1 MLEEWF
7 TQLHTNI
14 IIFHL
19 KGLKTLKLVWL
30 KLHHF
35 PKHLLNCDFVD
46 SQSYGRTFH
55 GFVRI
60 PDAEISCFPFVR
72 STACLVK
79 TRTSFEKFAK
89 DLVNCATRCSN
100 VTVIKLFKWRWTTI
114 GKPEKLSYP
123 AEILQR
129 QLANHGQMND
139 ILTKQQRCQTLM
151 IRETKKKEKKVYSN
165 FLTTCKFLLWVNKVC
180 GFLVLLNKV
189 L

>member
-1 MLEEWF
+1 MDANKMLEEWF

-114 GKPEKLSYP
+114 GKPEKRLTRQKFCSVNWR
-123 AEILQR
+123 IMGKWMIFLQ
-129 QLANHGQMND
+129 N
-139 ILTKQQRCQTLM
+139 
-151 IRETKKKEKKVYSN
+151 SN
-165 FLTTCKFLLWVNKVC
+165 GVKR
-180 GFLVLLNKV
+180 
-189 L
+189 